1 MGFLRPLTVADAE
14 EVLAMRIENRTYFLT
29 GEPVRDDDW
38 FTLTRERSRL
48 MAAEEDRAAGRRI
61 LFGVDL
67 NGRISGYL
75 SLSDVVR
82 GAFHNAYLGYAIAER
97 AAGQGIG
104 TAVVGEALEYAWDVL
119 RLHRVQANVA
129 TTNLASQRVMLKN
142 GFRQEG
148 TALRYLHIG
157 GEWRDHHMYAKTV
170 EER

>member
-1 MGFLRPLTVADAE
+1 MELLRALTVADAE
-14 EVLAMRIENRTYFLT
+14 ETLAMRLENREYFLT

-38 FTLTRERSRL
+38 FTLARERSRL
-48 MAAEEDRAAGRRI
+48 LAAEEDRVAGRRV
-61 LFGVDL
+61 LFGVIVD
-67 NGRISGYL
+67 GDISGYL

-97 AAGQGIG
+97 CAGQGLG
-104 TAVVGEALEYAWDVL
+104 TAVVREALEYAWDVL

-129 TTNLASQRVMLKN
+129 TTNVASQRVMLKN